1 MNHILLSN
9 EYCFLKVHF
18 SKKHYTDNRKG
29 SPFHYIARL
38 MKGTARL
45 RSYDSTISL
54 EEGDVFYIPK
64 GLPYESF
71 WYGEDIQWYSF
82 GFHQFPEAA
91 KTTYRLQK
99 ILCEPALKEELSSLP
114 TPTEVNSQSLGA
126 FYTVLAKLLPFMDA
140 EESSGDAKLFQRSK
154 ALMEKHLDWSIE
166 RIAVECHISYST
178 LYQIYRKVCAKTPNT
193 IRQELLVERAV
204 FLLSSTDR
212 SVQEISDTLG
222 FSSTSYF
229 RKILQKYTGLTPTRI
244 RQKSNRLV

>member
-1 MNHILLSN
+1 
-9 EYCFLKVHF
+9 
-18 SKKHYTDNRKG
+18 
-29 SPFHYIARL
+29 
-38 MKGTARL
+38 
-45 RSYDSTISL
+45 
-54 EEGDVFYIPK
+54 
-64 GLPYESF
+64 
-71 WYGEDIQWYSF
+71 
-82 GFHQFPEAA
+82 
-91 KTTYRLQK
+91 
-99 ILCEPALKEELSSLP
+99 
-114 TPTEVNSQSLGA
+114 
-126 FYTVLAKLLPFMDA
+126 
-140 EESSGDAKLFQRSK
+140 
-154 ALMEKHLDWSIE
+154 MEKHLDWSIE